1 MEFAYYSRLADI
13 RKCHNELLLTHCG
26 QMPLFQGRFRDQAI
40 CVPMIKRY
48 CIYVYVYVNIDT

>member
-1 MEFAYYSRLADI
+1 MEYAYYSRLADV
-13 RKCHNELLLTHCG
+13 RKCYNELLLTHCG